1 MAFTKLLHNHHHHH
15 HHHNQKIFCSRQALP
30 SSSRFAKTL
39 YHAASCRVP
48 LPNDYQLSNH
58 LCSSSDPPSASR
70 PVVILPGL
78 GNNSND
84 YVELIASLKERGLA
98 ATVAEVS
105 RPDWLRNAKGF
116 LDKNCWSGKLAPRPL
131 LNWYF
136 ERMNKAIT
144 AAKEAS
150 GGGDTKVSLLAHS
163 AGGWLARVYMLE
175 FGIDDISMLLSLG
188 TPHLPPPKGVPGVV
202 DQTRG
207 LLDYLNKACPGDCFA
222 PDVKYICVAG
232 RYLKGERM
240 FPAEIPVIA
249 TTGIGTIVAT
259 DKQRVSTAAKLRRLD
274 GKTKQWVAT
283 VQACLVGQSYKQVC
297 GQADV
302 WGDGVVPEVSAHLHG
317 ARNITLDGVY
327 HSMLGA
333 RHPDRPW
340 YGSSGILEQWVH
352 FLQ

>member
-1 MAFTKLLHNHHHHH
+1 MT
-15 HHHNQKIFCSRQALP
+15 
-30 SSSRFAKTL
+30 
-39 YHAASCRVP
+39 
-48 LPNDYQLSNH
+48 
-58 LCSSSDPPSASR
+58 
-70 PVVILPGL
+70 
-78 GNNSND
+78 
-84 YVELIASLKERGLA
+84 

-105 RPDWLRNAKGF
+105 RPDWLRFAKGC
-116 LDKNCWSGKLAPRPL
+116 LDRKCWSGKLSPRPL
-131 LNWYF
+131 LDWYF
-136 ERMNKAIT
+136 ERMNEAII

-150 GGGDTKVSLLAHS
+150 GGDVKVSLLAHS

-175 FGIDDISMLLSLG
+175 YGIDDIAMLLSLG

-232 RYLKGERM
+232 RFLKGERI
-240 FPAEIPVIA
+240 FPSEVPVIR

-259 DKQRVSTAAKLRRLD
+259 DKQRASNVVKLRRLD

-283 VQACLVGQSYKQVC
+283 LQACLVGQSYKQVC

-302 WGDGVVPEVSAHLHG
+302 WGDGVVPEVSAHLQG

-352 FLQ
+352 YLK